1 MDYAAEI
8 TLAEAAIK
16 AARTE
21 CYRKEADARREF
33 SAIAQPLEDMMEALT
48 ERFSTAV
55 FQLACAGS
63 WVPYDRYGRRQF
75 PSSLQAKPEGILAK
89 WFENDGHDH
98 EFLATW
104 EALAAWEDERSNT
117 HNEEGA

>member
-1 MDYAAEI
+1 MDYSAEI
-8 TLAEAAIK
+8 TAAEATIK

-75 PSSLQAKPEGILAK
+75 PSSLQAKPEGILAS
-89 WFENDGHDH
+89 WFENDGPDH

-104 EALAAWEDERSNT
+104 KDLEQHEQEKANA
-117 HNEEGA
+117 